1 MLESTRGRNLTIA
14 ILKDVAKPFAI
25 VIISSHT
32 HYPTRVNVHT
42 PARIPL
48 VDALSPNATL
58 GNRIWPDTSAPT
70 ANTSLRMKQSDVKFL
85 IPSIRMRFA
94 SHLSRP
100 SMEFKVTSL
109 LFHLMLSFAHFR
121 QFCLVAYAVIPLS
134 AESVTRM
141 TQRSGLSLQQLL
153 TDRNLALAPD
163 PAGSSSDPNGTTS
176 QSSAVEETS
185 DSSLDDP
192 TLNGEYP
199 FPLFSFVT

>member
-94 SHLSRP
+94 SRLSHP
-100 SMEFKVTSL
+100 LMEFKVTSL
-109 LFHLMLSFAHFR
+109 LFNLMLVICSFSPIL
-121 QFCLVAYAVIPLS
+121 FCSVRRDS
-134 AESVTRM
+134 AECRKRHPDDATEWVEFTAA
-141 TQRSGLSLQQLL
+141 
-153 TDRNLALAPD
+153 TD
-163 PAGSSSDPNGTTS
+163 
-176 QSSAVEETS
+176 
-185 DSSLDDP
+185 
-192 TLNGEYP
+192 
-199 FPLFSFVT
+199 

>member
-1 MLESTRGRNLTIA
+1 M
-14 ILKDVAKPFAI
+14 
-25 VIISSHT
+25 
-32 HYPTRVNVHT
+32 
-42 PARIPL
+42 
-48 VDALSPNATL
+48 
-58 GNRIWPDTSAPT
+58 
-70 ANTSLRMKQSDVKFL
+70 
-85 IPSIRMRFA
+85 
-94 SHLSRP
+94 
-100 SMEFKVTSL
+100 
-109 LFHLMLSFAHFR
+109 
-121 QFCLVAYAVIPLS
+121 IPLS